1 MTTSPS
7 PQKKPQP
14 GPKHNS
20 ALSFVCALAIYAP
33 LMALA
38 MWLPTQDNFAA
49 AGDRPMVAL
58 TFAQVAGGASAAV
71 PQPEQSQPVTEPEP
85 EPQAEPEPEP
95 EPEPEKVAEP
105 DPIPKPEPKPQPK
118 PEPKKV
124 VKKTPKPKAEP
135 KKEPVKEVAEKAP
148 EPKPEPVQAA
158 AAAAP
163 SAAPA
168 PGGAVAQA
176 DNGISTLVYGEVQDP
191 FLSEVKRLIET
202 SLVYP
207 RKARMMRQTGRTTVQ
222 FTVAKDGS
230 LTELTVFGTS
240 GHPSLDKAA
249 SKAVYAA
256 SSKWSAPGRVVRL
269 RIPVVFKIT

>member
-95 EPEPEKVAEP
+95 EKVAEP

-118 PEPKKV
+118 PEPKMV

-158 AAAAP
+158 AAAVS

-191 FLSEVKRLIET
+191 FLSEVKRLIEK

-256 SSKWSAPGRVVRL
+256 SNKWSAPGRVVRL

>member
-95 EPEPEKVAEP
+95 
-105 DPIPKPEPKPQPK
+105 KPQPK

-158 AAAAP
+158 AAAVS

-191 FLSEVKRLIET
+191 FLSEVKRLIEK

>member
-95 EPEPEKVAEP
+95 EKVAEP

-124 VKKTPKPKAEP
+124 
-135 KKEPVKEVAEKAP
+135 PVKEVAEKAP

-158 AAAAP
+158 AAAVS

-191 FLSEVKRLIET
+191 FLSEVKRLIEK

>member
-49 AGDRPMVAL
+49 VGDRPMVAL

-95 EPEPEKVAEP
+95 EKVAEP
-105 DPIPKPEPKPQPK
+105 DPIPKPEPKP
-118 PEPKKV
+118 
-124 VKKTPKPKAEP
+124 
-135 KKEPVKEVAEKAP
+135 
-148 EPKPEPVQAA
+148 EPVQAA
-158 AAAAP
+158 AAAVS

-191 FLSEVKRLIET
+191 FLSEVKRLIEK

>member
-71 PQPEQSQPVTEPEP
+71 PQPEQSQPVTEP
-85 EPQAEPEPEP
+85 
-95 EPEPEKVAEP
+95 

-158 AAAAP
+158 AAAVS

-191 FLSEVKRLIET
+191 FLSEVKRLIEK

-256 SSKWSAPGRVVRL
+256 SNKWSAPGRVVRL

>member
-85 EPQAEPEPEP
+85 ERQAEPE
-95 EPEPEKVAEP
+95 
-105 DPIPKPEPKPQPK
+105 
-118 PEPKKV
+118 
-124 VKKTPKPKAEP
+124 
-135 KKEPVKEVAEKAP
+135 
-148 EPKPEPVQAA
+148 PEPVQAA
-158 AAAAP
+158 AAAVS

-191 FLSEVKRLIET
+191 FLSEVKRLIEK

-230 LTELTVFGTS
+230 LNDLTVFGTS

-256 SSKWSAPGRVVRL
+256 SNKWSAPGRVVRL